1 MFVKESA
8 TQSDSA
14 RRNQIQLINN
24 QNKKLAVDFRFK
36 YRILEKIVESHT
48 SSFEFQSLALIT
60 AVGTACAIDGRL
72 LCQRMKINALILC
85 TEAEIR
91 FHCRLI
97 NHHRL
102 RHFQSRLFFYFGFM
116 LRFWNLSRNSDL
128 KFSIFWL
135 FVLMKSSWNRFQT
148 KPIQTKPENHQ
159 TVFDQFIL

>member
-48 SSFEFQSLALIT
+48 SFEFQSLALIT

-128 KFSIFWL
+128 IFLKYFGYL
-135 FVLMKSSWNRFQT
+135 F
-148 KPIQTKPENHQ
+148 
-159 TVFDQFIL
+159 

>member
-36 YRILEKIVESHT
+36 YRILEEIVESHT

-91 FHCRLI
+91 FH
-97 NHHRL
+97 
-102 RHFQSRLFFYFGFM
+102 
-116 LRFWNLSRNSDL
+116 
-128 KFSIFWL
+128 
-135 FVLMKSSWNRFQT
+135 
-148 KPIQTKPENHQ
+148 
-159 TVFDQFIL
+159 